1 MNEDNIAALESI
13 LGHDDSCWLATLP
26 VPHSYGESNLFARE
40 PVMFRK
46 KKRVAEDE
54 GRVAENEGGYS
65 RQQSRGI
72 LIPTSS
78 PAVVDEWTN
87 VKKQVQLWAWEVSQ
101 IVTALLFA

>member
-1 MNEDNIAALESI
+1 MIAVGWPLF
-13 LGHDDSCWLATLP
+13 LYLTATKNPNCLP
-26 VPHSYGESNLFARE
+26 ASL
-40 PVMFRK
+40 MFRK
-46 KKRVAEDE
+46 KKRVAEDD
-54 GRVAENEGGYS
+54 GGYS

-101 IVTALLFA
+101 IATALLFA

>member
-46 KKRVAEDE
+46 KKRVAEIEGHTNSYRIAGSCWRMDE
-54 GRVAENEGGYS
+54 CQKTSTIVGMGGKS
-65 RQQSRGI
+65 KNN
-72 LIPTSS
+72 PN
-78 PAVVDEWTN
+78 PN
-87 VKKQVQLWAWEVSQ
+87 PNP
-101 IVTALLFA
+101 